1 MGLVDELG
9 SGVRNIYKYSNAYFG
24 FEPELIEGNIFKI
37 IFRTK
42 KVTQQVTQQVED
54 RVSLLLEYCK
64 EPRTR
69 DEMQKKLGLKDREY
83 FRSTILK
90 PLLEEG
96 KLMLTIPDKPNSSKQ
111 KYVSKSTGLGD

>member
-1 MGLVDELG
+1 MIQKIL
-9 SGVRNIYKYSNAYFG
+9 NIIK
-24 FEPELIEGNIFKI
+24 
-37 IFRTK
+37 
-42 KVTQQVTQQVED
+42 QVED
-54 RVSLLLEYCK
+54 RVSLILEYCK

-96 KLMLTIPDKPNSSKQ
+96 KLILTIPDKPNSSKQ
-111 KYVSKSTGLGD
+111 KYVSKSIGIND